1 MGTACVFFACLFVW
15 FSLCVLATDI
25 KKPDSLNPV
34 IIFHGHCLNPSA
46 LNVVMKE
53 KHNSLFKC
61 SAHLQSLVNKYKVS

>member
-46 LNVVMKE
+46 LNVVKKE
-53 KHNSLFKC
+53 K
-61 SAHLQSLVNKYKVS
+61 